1 MCQHDTTKKQEA
13 TVTSKKT
20 DKELLIGSFVDDLG
34 DEEGRVIFERL
45 KGKYDPRAEEIA
57 EYDQEALN
65 LRNRQQEAL
74 LAWVC
79 ERYPRNERDGDS
91 MGIYTSKE
99 RGHQCAWSV
108 KWSSRTH
115 GLISPDKL
123 RMLEACTVNDLV
135 IEASDIAA
143 RAKGNNAIHAEIAKA
158 LLKYISGGG
167 LGILKTILPLLR
179 TAREV
184 YPEYNLRGE
193 LPDPRKTLIFNISPR
208 PSWDTAETLKTG
220 GI

>member
-1 MCQHDTTKKQEA
+1 
-13 TVTSKKT
+13 VSSKKT

-45 KGKYDPRAEEIA
+45 KNRYDPRAEEIA
-57 EYDQEALN
+57 EYDQEALR

-91 MGIYTSKE
+91 MGVYMTKQ

-108 KWSSRTH
+108 KWSSKTY
-115 GLISPDKL
+115 GLISPSNL

-135 IEASDIAA
+135 VEASDIAA
-143 RAKGNNAIHAEIAKA
+143 RAKGDNAVHAEIAET
-158 LLKYISGGG
+158 LLRFQSAGG
-167 LGILKTILPLLR
+167 LGGFKKILPLLR

-184 YPEYNLRGE
+184 YPEFNLRGDM
-193 LPDPRKTLIFNISPR
+193 PDSRRIFCISPR
-208 PSWDTAETLKTG
+208 PSWDTAEHLKQEVYSHE
-220 GI
+220 